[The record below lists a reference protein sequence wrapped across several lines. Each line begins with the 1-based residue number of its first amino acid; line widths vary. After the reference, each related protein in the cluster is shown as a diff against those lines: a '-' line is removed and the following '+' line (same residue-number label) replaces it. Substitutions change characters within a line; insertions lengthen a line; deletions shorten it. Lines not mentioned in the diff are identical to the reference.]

1 MFPLPAYPCSPKSVY
16 RLADKLALEPLEE
29 LALYELKTNLG
40 LAAAV
45 REVVSPFSKVIEPV
59 RKVQLDQV
67 LKHWVGVYRASYT
80 YLTPCRTSSKGTKN
94 WSRSC

>member
-1 MFPLPAYPCSPKSVY
+1 VY

-40 LAAAV
+40 LAVAV

-67 LKHWVGVYRASYT
+67 LKRWVGVYRASYA
-80 YLTPCRTSSKGTKN
+80 YLTLCRTSSKGTKN